1 MGLLCAEYG
10 FSINAT
16 SLFGM
21 MAISGG
27 VVGSGLFGVIVEYR
41 KNHKQ
46 VITLLSLFTIITPIM
61 MLISLSTST
70 EWLVAVS
77 LFFVGF
83 IGISIQ
89 PLGLDFAVELTY
101 PVSEAVSSGLM
112 LTSMNVFGTVFSVA
126 CSALIGSMD

>member
-1 MGLLCAEYG
+1 
-10 FSINAT
+10 
-16 SLFGM
+16 M

-46 VITLLSLFTIITPIM
+46 VITLLSLFTIITPSM

-112 LTSMNVFGTVFSVA
+112 LTSMNVFGTLFSVA
-126 CSALIGSMD
+126 CSAFIGSLE